1 MNFTEHACWIGV
13 NQVPRRRTKR
23 LPTVVPSAMFLRA
36 VISATKTIESY
47 RLSSD
52 SDQPDNLQKQLVM
65 SLLNN
70 QYAIQAVHDVLTDTV
85 NFLRDA
91 TDDLLSA
98 RKRCETEEH
107 IQDAKMERNKLLDRF
122 TIIEK

>member
-1 MNFTEHACWIGV
+1 MKTAICLDAYFQISSKLYNF
-13 NQVPRRRTKR
+13 R
-23 LPTVVPSAMFLRA
+23 
-36 VISATKTIESY
+36 
-47 RLSSD
+47 
-52 SDQPDNLQKQLVM
+52 
-65 SLLNN
+65 
-70 QYAIQAVHDVLTDTV
+70 

-122 TIIEK
+122 TIIEKILQEHEEIKVRF